1 MTSWVGD
8 SAETCSAAI
17 PSVSGPE
24 TTRRL
29 APHRP
34 TPSSHRSFC
43 KLEIDF
49 FFMAWAVVEA
59 NPRVEKSEFP
69 WLARGAERGELQ
81 GRPRAC
87 PSPTRCACARP
98 SISGAR
104 ARARARASEN
114 EETLATHPDPRQRK
128 NPDPTQ
134 SSRRVTDVTDPTR
147 FQAHTMKLRANRILS
162 VGVLVL
168 LGLVLLSTQV
178 QAESELEP
186 GVKDLNEVELDTLV
200 PDRKLLST
208 QVQAESEL
216 EPEPTRVLQGLP
228 LYPPPDYPGRK
239 LLERVVRWNP
249 ITEQWEPHP
258 TGQPNFGPF
267 GPEPWL
273 KGRKLLSTQVQA
285 ESENFEPEPTRV
297 LQGEQ
302 DPVEDYEL
310 PITPYPPG
318 FRRSLLRHRDEPRFC
333 CRAFSAQCL
342 ACDAGMSV
350 REFCKKRRNKDI
362 SGCEKYHRGHGHS
375 HGGKGKGDKGRGG
388 RGGRW
393 GGRRWWG

>member
-1 MTSWVGD
+1 M
-8 SAETCSAAI
+8 
-17 PSVSGPE
+17 
-24 TTRRL
+24 
-29 APHRP
+29 
-34 TPSSHRSFC
+34 
-43 KLEIDF
+43 
-49 FFMAWAVVEA
+49 
-59 NPRVEKSEFP
+59 
-69 WLARGAERGELQ
+69 Q

-98 SISGAR
+98 SISGAS
-104 ARARARASEN
+104 ARARASEN

-128 NPDPTQ
+128 NPDQTQ

-147 FQAHTMKLRANRILS
+147 FQARTMKLRANRILC

-168 LGLVLLSTQV
+168 LGLV
-178 QAESELEP
+178 
-186 GVKDLNEVELDTLV
+186 
-200 PDRKLLST
+200 
-208 QVQAESEL
+208 
-216 EPEPTRVLQGLP
+216 
-228 LYPPPDYPGRK
+228 
-239 LLERVVRWNP
+239 
-249 ITEQWEPHP
+249 
-258 TGQPNFGPF
+258 
-267 GPEPWL
+267 
-273 KGRKLLSTQVQA
+273 LLSTQVQA

-362 SGCEKYHRGHGHS
+362 SGCEKDHRGHGHVTS
-375 HGGKGKGDKGRGG
+375 DIYDFVARGPNQLIIDSSLVG
-388 RGGRW
+388 QV
-393 GGRRWWG
+393 

>member
-1 MTSWVGD
+1 M
-8 SAETCSAAI
+8 
-17 PSVSGPE
+17 
-24 TTRRL
+24 
-29 APHRP
+29 
-34 TPSSHRSFC
+34 
-43 KLEIDF
+43 EIDF

-59 NPRVEKSEFP
+59 NPRVGKSEFP
-69 WLARGAERGELQ
+69 WLARGGERGELQ

-134 SSRRVTDVTDPTR
+134 RSRRVTDVTTRPDPTR
-147 FQAHTMKLRANRILS
+147 FQARTMKLRANRILC

-168 LGLVLLSTQV
+168 LGLV
-178 QAESELEP
+178 
-186 GVKDLNEVELDTLV
+186 
-200 PDRKLLST
+200 
-208 QVQAESEL
+208 
-216 EPEPTRVLQGLP
+216 
-228 LYPPPDYPGRK
+228 
-239 LLERVVRWNP
+239 
-249 ITEQWEPHP
+249 
-258 TGQPNFGPF
+258 
-267 GPEPWL
+267 
-273 KGRKLLSTQVQA
+273 LLSTQVQA

-302 DPVEDYEL
+302 DPVEDYVM
-310 PITPYPPG
+310 PPPWLVATALG
-318 FRRSLLRHRDEPRFC
+318 RRSLLRHRDEPRFC

-362 SGCEKYHRGHGHS
+362 SGCEKYHRGHGH
-375 HGGKGKGDKGRGG
+375 GDKGRGG